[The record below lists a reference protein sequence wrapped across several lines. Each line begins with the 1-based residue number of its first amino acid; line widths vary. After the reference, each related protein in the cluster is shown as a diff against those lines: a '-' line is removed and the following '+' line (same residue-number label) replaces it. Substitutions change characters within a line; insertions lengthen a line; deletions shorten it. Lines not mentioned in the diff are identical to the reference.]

1 MLVSIWEFLEP
12 EYHAKFD
19 VKTGKVDKN
28 INGFVKAITRK
39 EAKGLSSYEVKE
51 DEGKLSINI

>member
-1 MLVSIWEFLEP
+1 MTDVICP
-12 EYHAKFD
+12 KHHAKFD